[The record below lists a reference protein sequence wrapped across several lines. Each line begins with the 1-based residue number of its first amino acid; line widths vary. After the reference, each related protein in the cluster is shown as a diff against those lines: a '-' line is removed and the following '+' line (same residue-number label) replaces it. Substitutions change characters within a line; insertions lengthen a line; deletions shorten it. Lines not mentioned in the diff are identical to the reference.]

1 MQTKNILMVI
11 WMVVVLDGGG
21 DGSGGRFHNF
31 LFVFLDIFCIK
42 NLGRKCPSFVMFFP
56 GS

>member
-1 MQTKNILMVI
+1 MQKKHPHGD
-11 WMVVVLDGGG
+11 LDGGGCGGGGG

-31 LFVFLDIFCIK
+31 LFVFLGIFCIK
-42 NLGRKCPSFVMFFP
+42 NLGWKCPFFVMFFP